1 VRAGCSASGKRNFGN
16 TIEPAG
22 EPKSGSAAS
31 LRREFL
37 EWSGMALEKESPTLE
52 EIRRVCKPV
61 GFSERQRDP
70 IFCQGRAL
78 SFSFGANSAELFTR
92 SVNRS

>member
-1 VRAGCSASGKRNFGN
+1 
-16 TIEPAG
+16 
-22 EPKSGSAAS
+22 
-31 LRREFL
+31 
-37 EWSGMALEKESPTLE
+37 MALEKESTTLG

-70 IFCQGRAL
+70 IFCQERTL

-92 SVNRS
+92 SVKKR